1 MVADCTET
9 ELQELKNEAIQKV
22 LLAYNNNVNI
32 SKINDFYYEIQYI
45 KGAFKKS
52 ARKKV
57 FENFILNRQSFLFL
71 C

>member
-32 SKINDFYYEIQYI
+32 SKINDFYYEI
-45 KGAFKKS
+45 
-52 ARKKV
+52 
-57 FENFILNRQSFLFL
+57 
-71 C
+71 